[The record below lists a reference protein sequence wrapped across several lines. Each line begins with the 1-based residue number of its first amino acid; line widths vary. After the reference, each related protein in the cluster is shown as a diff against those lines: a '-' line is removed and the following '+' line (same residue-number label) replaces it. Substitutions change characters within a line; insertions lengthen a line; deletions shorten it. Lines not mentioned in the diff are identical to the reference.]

1 MNKKIYLEKVNA
13 LEMKYIN
20 QKSVPLLLF
29 WTAWSI
35 SLYAKYTVNPLL
47 DNLVVV
53 LCPILLMWDY
63 NLRQGKEEVLYYAF
77 TLCLLG
83 DIMVMFQPIYYFVS
97 GLTAY
102 WGACILF
109 LFTVLKE
116 FKPSFK
122 AVVLEN
128 KWIVWPI
135 MIYLIYFSLVMKT
148 LYAYYGD
155 LFIPVSIYAITLSI
169 TCAISV
175 CAYLKYRTR
184 STLFLCWAFILLSIA
199 GTIIGFNKFY
209 FTDPRLRFFET
220 FFYGGT
226 LFLLQR
232 YFILKNDSTTST
244 TP

>member
-29 WTAWSI
+29 WTAWYI

-199 GTIIGFNKFY
+199 DTIIGFNKFY

-232 YFILKNDSTTST
+232 YFILKNDTTTST

>member
-1 MNKKIYLEKVNA
+1 MDKKIYLEKINA
-13 LEMKYIN
+13 LEMKYIT
-20 QKSVPLLLF
+20 QKSIPLLLF

-35 SLYAKYTVNPLL
+35 ALYAKYTANPVLDAIAVPLFTITLL
-47 DNLVVV
+47 
-53 LCPILLMWDY
+53 WDY
-63 NLRQGKEEVLYYAF
+63 NLQQGKEEVLYYAY

-83 DIMVMFQPIYYFVS
+83 DIMVMFQSIYYFVS

-148 LYAYYGD
+148 LYVYFGD
-155 LFIPVSIYAITLSI
+155 LFIPVSIYAFTLSC

-184 STLFLCWAFILLSIA
+184 STLYLCWAFILLSIA

-209 FTDPRLRFFET
+209 LTDPRLRFFET

-232 YFILKNDSTTST
+232 YYIFKNDTT
-244 TP
+244 TPSA

>member
-109 LFTVLKE
+109 LFSVLKE